1 MPANHGQA
9 PKFKDTVYY
18 SEYMHA
24 SRRRGTH
31 PLFLRTG
38 TRETNADPVA

>member
-24 SRRRGTH
+24 SRRRGTGVVFFAPGH
-31 PLFLRTG
+31 ARRTP
-38 TRETNADPVA
+38 T

>member
-24 SRRRGTH
+24 SRRRGTGVV
-31 PLFLRTG
+31 FRAG